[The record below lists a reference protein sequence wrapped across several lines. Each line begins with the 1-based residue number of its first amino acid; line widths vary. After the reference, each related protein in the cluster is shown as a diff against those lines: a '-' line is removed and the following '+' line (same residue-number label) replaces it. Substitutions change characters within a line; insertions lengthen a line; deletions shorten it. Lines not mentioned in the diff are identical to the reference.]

1 MPITPT
7 DPTFSEID
15 STNLESVRKEVVWN
29 CFFVG
34 TPFLE
39 ELRRS
44 GVADP
49 YLGGAGMTEVF
60 LYGRPQGAGVNPGQT
75 ITVTRQQITDKLKF
89 YEKGYASWFPMD
101 DWEMDDGS
109 GQGGVINSGPSRICD
124 IYAIFMEALVMQL
137 NTMLEMDSFRHGQV
151 NSATVSDNRY
161 KVSNGLDEALNN
173 GIDPSLYGNIYKYY
187 GQQIRNG
194 AVGASINVTPLY
206 LGQQV
211 TTGTAAAPATSGPGQ
226 INFGSLMQLWSQ
238 CKITGG
244 RPKLGITNVFGFKA
258 IAIALDAYR
267 RDISNTK
274 HDITWDALDFNGTQI
289 YSDPLSPSAV
299 AQYYVPL
306 TAGGASGNTSL
317 VDGVGSNTNTITFT
331 TPQFYNSSNAA
342 VTLSPTNSGLPSN
355 ANIQPSEAIY
365 FLTPE
370 TFKLRTTDKPGWNFG
385 VRRTSQWNN
394 VSVDTIFM
402 RLATNLYCC
411 QPRQNAY
418 AFGFTA

>member
-1 MPITPT
+1 MAFTQN
-7 DPTFSEID
+7 DPTYSEID

-29 CFFVG
+29 NFFVG

-109 GQGGVINSGPSRICD
+109 KQGGVINSGPARIAD
-124 IYAIFMEALVMQL
+124 IYAIFMEALVMQI
-137 NTMLEMDSFRHGQV
+137 NTMLEMDSFRHGQQ
-151 NSATVSDNRY
+151 SSSTVSDNRY

-173 GIDPSLYGNIYKYY
+173 GIDTSVYGNIYKSY
-187 GQQIRNG
+187 GQQLRNG

-211 TTGTAAAPATSGPGQ
+211 TTGTTSAPATSGPGQ
-226 INFGSLMQLWSQ
+226 INFGSLMQLWSM

-244 RPKLGITNVFGFKA
+244 KPKLGITNVFGFKA
-258 IAIALDAYR
+258 IAVTLDAYR
-267 RDISNTK
+267 RDISNIK
-274 HDITWDALDFNGTQI
+274 HDITWDALEFNGTQI
-289 YSDPLSPSAV
+289 YSDPLSPSAQ
-299 AQYYVPL
+299 AQYYIPL
-306 TAGGASGNTSL
+306 ASGGAAGNTSL
-317 VDGVGSNTNTITFT
+317 VDGVNSNTATIAYQ
-331 TPQFYNSSNAA
+331 TPQFLNAA
-342 VTLSPTNSGLPSN
+342 GGNSLLSPTNSGLPSN
-355 ANIQPSEAIY
+355 AMIQPSEVIY

-411 QPRQNAY
+411 QPRQNSM

>member
-7 DPTFSEID
+7 DPLFSEID
-15 STNLESVRKEVVWN
+15 STNLESVRKETVWN
-29 CFFVG
+29 NFFCG

-39 ELRRS
+39 ELRRA

-89 YEKGYASWFPMD
+89 YEKGYAAWFPMD

-109 GQGGVINSGPSRICD
+109 KQGGVINSGPARIAD
-124 IYAIFMEALVMQL
+124 LYAIFMEALVMQI
-137 NTMLEMDSFRHGQV
+137 NTMLEMDSFRHGQA
-151 NSATVSDNRY
+151 SSTTVSDNRY

-173 GIDPSLYGNIYKYY
+173 GIDTSVFGNRYTSYGS
-187 GQQIRNG
+187 QSRNG
-194 AVGASINVTPLY
+194 AVGSSINVTPLY

-211 TTGTAAAPATSGPGQ
+211 TTGTAGSPATSGPGQ
-226 INFGSLMQLWSQ
+226 INFGALMQLWSQ

-244 RPKLGITNVFGFKA
+244 KPRLGITNVFGFKA
-258 IAIALDAYR
+258 IAVALDAYR
-267 RDISNTK
+267 RDISNIK

-289 YSDPLSPSAV
+289 YSDPLAPSAQ
-299 AQYYVPL
+299 AQYYIPL
-306 TAGGASGNTSL
+306 ATGGASGNTSL
-317 VDGVGSNTNTITFT
+317 VDGVGSNTATVAYQ
-331 TPQFYNSSNAA
+331 TPQFLNAA
-342 VTLSPTNSGLPSN
+342 GGNSALSPTNSGLPSN
-355 ANIQPSEAIY
+355 ALIQPSEVIY
-365 FLTPE
+365 VLTPE

-402 RLATNLYCC
+402 RLATNLYCA
-411 QPRQNAY
+411 QPRQNAVG
-418 AFGFTA
+418 FGFTA

>member
-39 ELRRS
+39 ELRRA

-109 GQGGVINSGPSRICD
+109 GTGGVINSGPSRICD

-137 NTMLEMDSFRHGQV
+137 NTMLEMDSFRHGQQA
-151 NSATVSDNRY
+151 SATVQDNRY

-173 GIDPSLYGNIYKYY
+173 GIDTSLYGNIYKSY
-187 GQQIRNG
+187 GQQLRNG

-211 TTGTAAAPATSGPGQ
+211 TTGTTAAPATSGPGQ

-244 RPKLGITNVFGFKA
+244 KPKLGITNVFGFKA

-274 HDITWDALDFNGTQI
+274 HDITWDALEFNGTQI
-289 YSDPLSPSAV
+289 YSDPLAPSAV
-299 AQYYVPL
+299 AQYYIPL
-306 TAGGASGNTSL
+306 SGNPGASGASGNTSL
-317 VDGVGSNTNTITFT
+317 VDGVGKTTTTIAYT
-331 TPQFYNSSNAA
+331 TPQFYNSSSAA
-342 VTLSPTNSGLPSN
+342 VTLSPTNSGLPS
-355 ANIQPSEAIY
+355 I
-365 FLTPE
+365 
-370 TFKLRTTDKPGWNFG
+370 R
-385 VRRTSQWNN
+385 
-394 VSVDTIFM
+394 
-402 RLATNLYCC
+402 
-411 QPRQNAY
+411 
-418 AFGFTA
+418 